1 MVKIGQLFMCELL
14 LTGWHKSMLGA
25 MVAVPC
31 AKRVPVLLLPCM
43 GIQLLGPIRAVSAP
57 GESFP

>member
-1 MVKIGQLFMCELL
+1 MCELL

-43 GIQLLGPIRAVSAP
+43 GIQLLGPIRAASAP